1 MDWGEFDKWWYKQDN
16 TKEFGHCI
24 RKMADE
30 QLCAAW
36 EQALRFQKN
45 EKVSEAWPLLAMLSE
60 LLGHTIADRE
70 DILPKLRP

>member
-1 MDWGEFDKWWYKQDN
+1 MDWGEFDKWWYKQDS

-30 QLCAAW
+30 QLYAAW
-36 EQALRFQKN
+36 EQALRLQKN

-70 DILPKLRP
+70 NILPKQRP